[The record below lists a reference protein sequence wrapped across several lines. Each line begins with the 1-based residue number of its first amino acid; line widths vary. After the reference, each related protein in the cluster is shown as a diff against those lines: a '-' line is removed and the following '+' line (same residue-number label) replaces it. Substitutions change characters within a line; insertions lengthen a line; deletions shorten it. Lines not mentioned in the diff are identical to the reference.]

1 MHRKSKILNLEQQL
15 PLGREGWEWDQREE
29 HRGFNLYC
37 SIFQE
42 KKKIWSM
49 YGKVSRLGK
58 VGWLVC
64 SSLHWSFFSGLKLF
78 SSIFCMLEIFGN
90 FKGGMC
96 REITAKKVWSQHWP
110 VACAGPSELTESWHV
125 WSHSL
130 LTQAWQAL
138 DLSTGEGTEAWR
150 DEVTSARPHTGG
162 RSPLTVSCVSGET
175 GKGRRMSGRGLPP
188 CKNQSSSNC
197 WPFLFLLSIKE
208 PQKI

>member
-1 MHRKSKILNLEQQL
+1 M
-15 PLGREGWEWDQREE
+15 
-29 HRGFNLYC
+29 
-37 SIFQE
+37 
-42 KKKIWSM
+42 
-49 YGKVSRLGK
+49 SRLGK

-78 SSIFCMLEIFGN
+78 SSIFCMFEIFGN
-90 FKGGMC
+90 FKDGMC

-130 LTQAWQAL
+130 VTQAWQAL
-138 DLSTGEGTEAWR
+138 NLSTGEGTEAWR
-150 DEVTSARPHTGG
+150 DGVTSERPHTGG

-175 GKGRRMSGRGLPP
+175 GKGRRMSERGLPP

-197 WPFLFLLSIKE
+197 WPFLFLLSIKDTSENIKKPKGENESDLCFSLSYFLNLFIIFGYVE
-208 PQKI
+208 PLLQRVGFCSCGTQV